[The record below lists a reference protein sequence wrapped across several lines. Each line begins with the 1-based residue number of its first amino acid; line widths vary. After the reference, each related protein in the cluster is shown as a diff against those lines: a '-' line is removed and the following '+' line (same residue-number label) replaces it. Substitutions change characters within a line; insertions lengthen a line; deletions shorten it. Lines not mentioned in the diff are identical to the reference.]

1 MTRAEMIAE
10 KAKRRIRD
18 YYAEP
23 ANEEARRL
31 LDWAAKQSYPEETD
45 VDQIVDAAGL
55 DRAYVI
61 SAMKELAQL
70 GFGQFVVGRHKK
82 PSRMIW
88 KVRLG
93 DLGRYAQGEAV
104 EFDEPELPPMRSH
117 ESETAKHGAPD
128 IVHFYQLRPERKLS
142 LSLPSDLTPREAR
155 RLADFI
161 MSLPFDDGMPPS
173 PPRDRE

>member
-1 MTRAEMIAE
+1 MIAE

-18 YYAEP
+18 YYADP
-23 ANEEARRL
+23 SNEEARRL

-45 VDQIVDAAGL
+45 VDQIVDSAGL

-61 SAMKELAQL
+61 YAMKELAQL

-93 DLGRYAQGEAV
+93 DLGRHAQGETV
-104 EFDEPELPPMRSH
+104 EFDEPEITPKLSH
-117 ESETAKHGAPD
+117 ESETAKHGAQD

-142 LSLPSDLTPREAR
+142 LSLPSDLTPREAK

-161 MSLPFDDGMPPS
+161 LSLPFEDGMPSS
-173 PPRDRE
+173 PPRDQE